1 MNSTDVI
8 RELTIALS
16 DWERYES
23 IPKEKFLTDRDTQN
37 MVLHAMFLAIQAGI
51 DAGAWLI
58 ATRKIP
64 VKPSSYRET
73 FEILEKYGVL
83 EPDLSSALAALS
95 SFRNVLIH
103 QYSIL
108 DLEETWEVLIHERE
122 YLNRFVDI
130 LVRSLSS

>member
-1 MNSTDVI
+1 MNTTDVI
-8 RELTIALS
+8 REFTVALS

-23 IPKEKFLTDRDTQN
+23 IQKEKFLTDRDTQN

-51 DAGAWLI
+51 DAGVWLI
-58 ATRKIP
+58 AIRKIP

-73 FEILEKYGVL
+73 FEILEKYGVI
-83 EPDLSSALAALS
+83 ESDLSSALADLS
-95 SFRNVLIH
+95 SFPNVLIH

-122 YLNRFVDI
+122 YLIRFIDI
-130 LVRSLSS
+130 LIHSSE